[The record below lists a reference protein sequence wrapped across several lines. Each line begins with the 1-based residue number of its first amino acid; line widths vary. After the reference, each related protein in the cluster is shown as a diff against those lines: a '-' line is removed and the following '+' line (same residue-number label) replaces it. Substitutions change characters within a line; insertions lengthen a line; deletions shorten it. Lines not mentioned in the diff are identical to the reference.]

1 MWTVAKMTQVAKHPE
16 GAEGP
21 HFFKNVSNSEK
32 GYRVCS
38 RSRNKEKAI
47 EVEPETI

>member
-1 MWTVAKMTQVAKHPE
+1 MPQTKSKDMWTVAKMTQVAKHPE

-32 GYRVCS
+32 GIQS
-38 RSRNKEKAI
+38 L
-47 EVEPETI
+47 